1 MSDLNYEFDTLKVRG
16 GYNSKEH
23 NNAVSVPIY
32 ATTSFE
38 FGSTERARKLMGFTE
53 FGYVYSR
60 VGNPTVGV
68 LEQRIASLHNAV
80 AAIAVGSG
88 MAAITYALLNA
99 AEKGGRILTTA
110 ELYGGTVD
118 GFKKVFPNYG
128 IKIDIVND
136 SKDPEEFRK
145 AIKADTK
152 AIYVESIS
160 NPNATLVDI
169 EAIANI
175 AHENGIPLIVDNTL
189 ATPYLLN
196 PVKYGADIVIY
207 SATKAISGHGNVIA
221 GLIVESGKFNFKSN
235 KFPQFLET
243 YHILRDSSGKPRS
256 FVDVFPEFPFIAR
269 VRLNYLAYYGA
280 SLGAFDAYL
289 VLLGIETLSERVKK
303 QVSNTEKIVQYLET
317 KEEVAWVKYPT
328 AKESS
333 YKGLKE
339 KYLPKGAGSTFSFG
353 INGTLE
359 QIDKF
364 IDSLKIFSYQANIG
378 DARSLIV
385 NPPRTTHSELTPEEQ
400 KFAGIPPETIRLS
413 LGLED
418 AKDLIEDLEQ
428 AFRKVFL

>member
-1 MSDLNYEFDTLKVRG
+1 MPVLNYEFDTLKVRG
-16 GYNSKEH
+16 GYNPKEH

-38 FGSTERARKLMGFTE
+38 FGGTERAKKLIGFTE

-68 LEQRIASLHNAV
+68 LEQRIASLHDAA

-88 MAAITYALLNA
+88 MAAITYALLNV
-99 AEKGGRILTTA
+99 AEKGGRILTTS

-118 GFKKVFPNYG
+118 GFKKVFPSYG
-128 IKIDIVND
+128 IKIDIVNN
-136 SKDPEEFRK
+136 SKDPEQFRK

-160 NPNATLVDI
+160 NPNAILVDI

-196 PVKYGADIVIY
+196 PIKYGADIVIY
-207 SATKAISGHGNVIA
+207 SATKALSGHGNVIA
-221 GLIVESGKFNFKSN
+221 GLIVESGKFNFKSD

-243 YHILRDSSGKPRS
+243 YHILRDSSGNPRS

-269 VRLNYLAYYGA
+269 VRSNYLAYYGA
-280 SLGAFDAYL
+280 TLGAFDAYL

-303 QVSNTEKIVQYLET
+303 QVSNAEKI
-317 KEEVAWVKYPT
+317 VKYPT
-328 AKESS
+328 AKESP
-333 YKGLKE
+333 YKKLKD

-353 INGTLE
+353 IDGTLE

-385 NPPRTTHSELTPEEQ
+385 NPAKTTHSELTPEEQ
-400 KFAGIPPETIRLS
+400 KLAGITPETIRFS

-418 AKDLIEDLEQ
+418 ANDLIEDLEQ